1 MALLLWSYIPF
12 FYRKNCEAQE
22 ITSETSNSLQEDWV
36 QWKGPKVHH
45 SPATTFPYPDIHD
58 NTEGIAGFHDLPI
71 PVGAQLLVDV
81 GGKYDGGKAW
91 LERKYPGL
99 VVLVVDPF
107 RRSNNQLCRKVL
119 LERGGADVATSIS
132 VLNVI
137 EKREHRLLH
146 CRDLYDSLKPGGVAF
161 FKVWAGFWPHRG
173 TGQAEIKQ
181 GVYQANAWAQ
191 HFLPEVREVFGA
203 NVTNDCALNL
213 ISAQKQ

>member
-1 MALLLWSYIPF
+1 MALQLVWAYVTS
-12 FYRKNCEAQE
+12 FYQRKKCTLEE
-22 ITSETSNSLQEDWV
+22 IASETSNSLQEDWV

-45 SPATTFPYPDIHD
+45 SPATTFPYPDIYD

-71 PVGAQLLVDV
+71 PAGAQLLVDV
-81 GGKYDGGKAW
+81 GKYDGKAW

-99 VVLVVDPF
+99 VVVVVDPF
-107 RRSNNQLCRKVL
+107 RNQICRKVL
-119 LERGGADVATSIS
+119 LESGGADVVTSIS

-146 CRDLYDSLKPGGVAF
+146 CRDLYDWLKPGGVAF

-173 TGQAEIKQ
+173 TAQAEIKQ

-191 HFLPEVREVFGA
+191 HFLPEVREVFGP

-213 ISAQKQ
+213 ISAIKQ